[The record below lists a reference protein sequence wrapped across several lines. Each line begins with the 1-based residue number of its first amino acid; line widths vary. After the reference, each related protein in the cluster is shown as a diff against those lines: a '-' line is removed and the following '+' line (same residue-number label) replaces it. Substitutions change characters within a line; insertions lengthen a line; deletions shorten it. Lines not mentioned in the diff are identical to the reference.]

1 MKTPLIGYAPLHDDP
16 LVGPLLDLA
25 DDPSPG
31 NARRVAGAL
40 VTLDTSVPFSVARRV
55 LAATGPLPDAART
68 GLGERPQRVLA
79 RELGRLGRLAHQ
91 DLRAALDVHG
101 LGDYV
106 PDQDELPASAIALP
120 RAAADLSARMAAGG
134 GWDAL
139 AGAVADFH
147 LREGVGAL
155 AVHRVL
161 RVVGGVPG
169 GIAHPDVVRE
179 EDLVG
184 GGEIRGRLASVLR
197 AFVAGA
203 PPVDVLLYGPPGTGK
218 STTVHALASEFA
230 DDGLRLVQI
239 DRGEMSTLGAV
250 MDGLRGAGPR
260 CVIVLDDLV
269 FDDRERTDRELRAML
284 EGDASARPANV
295 AVWATSN
302 RMRLIHE
309 TRSEREDD
317 LEEHLGRGERS
328 ALASRFGLRIGFG
341 ALTVEQFLDVA
352 RSLVVRRLGTLPESF
367 ESRARRF
374 AVDRGLTP
382 RSARQFADLC
392 VDGDVAD

>member
-1 MKTPLIGYAPLHDDP
+1 MNTPLIGYAPLRDDP
-16 LVGPLLDLA
+16 LVGPLLGLA
-25 DDPSPG
+25 DDPSVA

-40 VTLDTSVPFSVARRV
+40 ITLDTSVPFAVARRV
-55 LAATGPLPDAART
+55 LAATGPLPNAARA
-68 GLGERPQRVLA
+68 GLGERPRRVLS
-79 RELGRLGRLAHQ
+79 RELGLLGGLAHQ
-91 DLRAALDVHG
+91 DLRATLDTHG

-106 PDQDELPASAIALP
+106 PDNGELPVFATALP
-120 RAAADLSARMAAGG
+120 PAAADLAARMAADGEWG
-134 GWDAL
+134 AL
-139 AGAVADFH
+139 ADAVAEFH
-147 LREGVGAL
+147 RREGVGAL

-161 RVVGGVPG
+161 RVVDGQPR
-169 GIAHPDVVRE
+169 GIAYPDVVHE

-184 GGEIRGRLASVLR
+184 GAEIRSRLADVLR

-218 STTVHALASEFA
+218 STTVHALASAFA

-239 DRGEMSTLGAV
+239 DRAEMSTLGAV
-250 MDGLRGAGPR
+250 MDGLRGDGPR

-284 EGDASARPANV
+284 EGDASARPGNV

-341 ALTVEQFLDVA
+341 ALTVDQFLDVA
-352 RSLVVRRLGTLPESF
+352 RSLVTRRLGALPKSF
-367 ESRARRF
+367 DAGARRF

-382 RSARQFADLC
+382 RAARQYADLFQ
-392 VDGDVAD
+392 DGSALP